1 MIVKKTYERLTLVK
15 HNGHVYLSKQDV
27 PVNTPP
33 TGELDDGYWLDYEV
47 KAYSSIIGIAFTR
60 DKDKPAAPTGGS
72 YIFGTDDHSTDNN
85 ILIANLST
93 NDISLERRGQ
103 ISSIQSKSIDWFNV
117 GGSEQVTNHVIIN
130 GDKPVNAIIY
140 TMTSAKSTDIEA
152 KRGIAPNDVIVSFA
166 KVNLVV
172 FARVVLIFN
181 A

>member
-1 MIVKKTYERLTLVK
+1 MTNKENKNAIPFANIKKGIRVGLSTANSIYVGNESIVD
-15 HNGHVYLSKQDV
+15 SKFDFSKIWG
-27 PVNTPP
+27 N
-33 TGELDDGYWLDYEV
+33 L
-47 KAYSSIIGIAFTR
+47 
-60 DKDKPAAPTGGS
+60 S

-93 NDISLERRGQ
+93 NNITLGRSNQ
-103 ISSIQSKSIDWFNV
+103 TSNIQPKTIDRFKV
-117 GGSEQVTNHVIIN
+117 DVSGQVTNHTIRN

-152 KRGIAPNDVIVSFA
+152 KRGIAPNDEIVSFGQ
-166 KVNLVV
+166 VNLVV

>member
-1 MIVKKTYERLTLVK
+1 MTNKENKNATHFANIKRGIRVGLSTANSIYVGNELIVD
-15 HNGHVYLSKQDV
+15 SKFDFS
-27 PVNTPP
+27 
-33 TGELDDGYWLDYEV
+33 
-47 KAYSSIIGIAFTR
+47 KIYSNL
-60 DKDKPAAPTGGS
+60 S

>member
-1 MIVKKTYERLTLVK
+1 MTNKENKNATPFANIKRGIRVGLSTANSIYVGNELIVD
-15 HNGHVYLSKQDV
+15 SKFDFSKIWG
-27 PVNTPP
+27 N
-33 TGELDDGYWLDYEV
+33 L
-47 KAYSSIIGIAFTR
+47 
-60 DKDKPAAPTGGS
+60 S

-93 NDISLERRGQ
+93 NDITLGRSGQ
-103 ISSIQSKSIDWFNV
+103 TSNIQPKSIDWFNV
-117 GGSEQVTNHVIIN
+117 GVSGQVTGHVIRN

-152 KRGIAPNDVIVSFA
+152 KRGIAPNDEIVSFGR
-166 KVNLVV
+166 VNLVV